1 MCPTQATY
9 CMTGSGDG
17 SSDTAAC
24 IAKPQAVCGASCLRD
39 IPAMPQI
46 VTASVIRDTVV
57 DIAISN
63 NAPSTWVEIPAGAFG
78 GSTAVRFS
86 PVTQEQ
92 MASGIVAINNVPHA
106 KTYPQAMIGTPFSC
120 SVDSVLGGAGTL
132 PFPLNLTVYGAVDRT
147 LYDTSTEK
155 QLAYST
161 PCEWIGTW
169 DLTSLNLQFCT
180 GSVVFGSDKQSI
192 QFNLTNTPDTAS
204 QCSFLGF
211 TGTIAGAPVQITDGW
226 QVTWNVSSVALNNE
240 QMIVVGQNVCTTLI
254 DSAGSRRVFMALGD
268 ASLLSTCVAA
278 DINQNQTIRALRAD
292 NPATFTNPDACQAA
306 SNSALIQQIDICFGE
321 YAVGRREYRCY
332 GGYYE
337 RSEDDPAG
345 FPSWVPTSGRP
356 GNVVRGRMH
365 QCTANTYYG
374 FFYVPLPPPPRDY
387 NKGKSAWERYG
398 KIVLGVSVPVIFILC
413 LLAYAI
419 WRLKRYRDKYKEE
432 QAEANQLREQAA
444 EIAETHGG
452 LGVWD
457 EEVQMVSN
465 PLVLQ
470 FNEQKRKLDEVDKSL
485 EQRAEMDRVEMEKL
499 DKDRQIIVE
508 EMNRLKQ
515 ALQKQQEG
523 KKAQR
528 VDDAPAVQP
537 AVSGAARGGG
547 GPSPDWDSSSGPE
560 QHTFQPEALGAKPR
574 KKEI

>member
-1 MCPTQATY
+1 MSGTGD
-9 CMTGSGDG
+9 GSGDY
-17 SSDTAAC
+17 AAC
-24 IAKPQAVCGASCLRD
+24 TAKPQAVCGTNCFRD
-39 IPAMPQI
+39 IPAVTQT
-46 VTASVIRDTVV
+46 VTASVLRDTIV

-63 NAPSTWVEIPAGAFG
+63 NAPSTWIEIPAGAFG
-78 GSTAVRFS
+78 DSTAVRFT
-86 PVTQEQ
+86 PATQNQ

-106 KTYPQAMIGTPFSC
+106 KTFPQAMIGTPFTC
-120 SVDSVLGGAGTL
+120 SVDSILGGPGTAF
-132 PFPLNLTVYGAVDRT
+132 FPLNLTVYGAVDRT
-147 LYDTSTEK
+147 LYDTSTEQ
-155 QLAYST
+155 QLAFST

-169 DLTSLNLQFCT
+169 DLTSLNLQYCG
-180 GSVVFGSDKQSI
+180 GSIIFGADKQSV
-192 QFNLTNTPDTAS
+192 QFNLTNTVDTPE
-204 QCSFLGF
+204 CSSLGF
-211 TGTIAGAPVQITDGW
+211 TGTIVKAPAQISGGW
-226 QVTWNVSSVALNNE
+226 QVTWNVTSVALNNE

-254 DSAGSRRVFMALGD
+254 TAGSRRVYMALGD
-268 ASLLSTCVAA
+268 ASLLSNCVDA
-278 DINQNQTIRALRAD
+278 DANQPLSIRALRAD
-292 NPATFTNPDACQAA
+292 NPATFTNPDACQASA
-306 SNSALIQQIDICFGE
+306 NSALIQQIDICFGQYE
-321 YAVGRREYRCY
+321 VGRKEYQCY

-337 RSEDDPAG
+337 RYEADPKG
-345 FPSWVPTSGRP
+345 FPSWASSSGRP
-356 GNVVRGRMH
+356 GNVVRGRMR
-365 QCTANTYYG
+365 QCKPNTYYG

-387 NKGKSAWERYG
+387 LRGKSAWERYG

-432 QAEANQLREQAA
+432 QVEANQLREQAA

-470 FNEQKRKLDEVDKSL
+470 FNEQKKKLDEVDKSL
-485 EQRAEMDRVEMEKL
+485 EQRVEMDRVEMEKL
-499 DKDRQIIVE
+499 DKERQIIVE

-515 ALQKQQEG
+515 MLQKQQEG

-528 VDDAPAVQP
+528 VDDAPTVQP
-537 AVSGAARGGG
+537 AVSGAPRGGGGGGG

-560 QHTFQPEALGAKPR
+560 QHTFQSEALGAKPR